1 MIDPVIML
9 DNVCE
14 FVFGIWKLDVALV
27 MKVDED
33 GKLSAEL
40 LKVVMV
46 RLEEM

>member
-14 FVFGIWKLDVALV
+14 SVLGIWKLDVALV

-33 GKLSAEL
+33 GRLNAEL

>member
-1 MIDPVIML
+1 MAPVIML

-14 FVFGIWKLDVALV
+14 SVFGIWKLDVALV

-33 GKLSAEL
+33 GRLNAEL